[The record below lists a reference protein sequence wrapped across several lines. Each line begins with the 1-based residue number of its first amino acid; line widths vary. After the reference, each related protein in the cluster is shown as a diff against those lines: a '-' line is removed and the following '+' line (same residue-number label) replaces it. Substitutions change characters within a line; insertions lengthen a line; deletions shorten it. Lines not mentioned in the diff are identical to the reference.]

1 MAATVVIAYD
11 GSADARRAVG
21 VAADLVTARRAVV
34 VHVHLEPPP
43 PMIGADPAGEVE
55 DRPGDHIQ
63 RQARRIADE
72 GADLARNAGFEAEP
86 VLRLADSMTGIWMG
100 ILDVAEEADATAIVA
115 GHRGL
120 SRLKSALLGS
130 VANGLVNHARVPVL
144 VVPPARAATG

>member
-11 GSADARRAVG
+11 RSADARRAVG

-86 VLRLADSMTGIWMG
+86 VLRLADSMTGIW
-100 ILDVAEEADATAIVA
+100 
-115 GHRGL
+115 HRGL